1 MLIRE
6 VILENFMSYEYARIP
21 FKPGLNVICGPNGA
35 GKSSILLG
43 ISISLGQSYT
53 ERSRKLSDLIRRGK
67 DQGRCT
73 LILDNRERVGKRPV
87 PRIGKDD
94 VILSRYLRA
103 DGKYW
108 FEIEGK
114 AASKS
119 EVDRLLSRFDV
130 DPENML
136 IIMHQNM
143 VEQFIVLSPQE
154 KLRML
159 EAAIGLEAYR
169 QNVLNAEKKLSR
181 ILSEKESVNRLLES
195 AEQTLNYWRE
205 RYDRYQK
212 KKQLR
217 IKRRFLERELAWS
230 RVKSIEEEIS
240 RLNRDLESTESEA
253 SSIEEERIRNSKT
266 IEELRDRYA
275 QIRKE
280 RQSKLEE
287 LLSLKQERARKEAE
301 LRLASREVEEIEKWS
316 ERMRDDLSKYSTS
329 ISMFEG
335 RLRKRERGMLD
346 EFRGV
351 QQTLDRFIGDT
362 KNFFEVKLDALKEVQ
377 VTLRSEIEKLN
388 KITLELENM
397 IGNLEINADQLNEAL
412 MRHRIDDAL
421 LSYKREDLEKRIERL
436 RVQSQDLNEKLSRAY
451 FEAERH
457 GPRLVTFRNE
467 EQILDE
473 IRFTDGHLLALS
485 DVSEDVENMY
495 ESYSKIYLDL
505 KEKANEVEENRR
517 KALEEVK
524 LRMESWKKVIWDV
537 IEKIKLRYQSVLS
550 KVNAAGDVKLINE
563 DDIERAGITLYVG
576 FKGTEPV
583 PLDIYTQSGGERSTA
598 TMAFLIA
605 LQQHIRSP
613 FRAVDEYDIHM
624 DPKNR
629 EIIAELLL
637 SVIENSDVQYLVI
650 TPSQL
655 NFNLEK
661 AHIITVQN
669 IEGSSIVT
677 EMV

>member
-21 FKPGLNVICGPNGA
+21 LKSGLNIICGPNGA

-43 ISISLGQSYT
+43 ISVALGQSYT

-73 LILDNRERVGKRPV
+73 LILDNRRRNGRRPV
-87 PRIGKDD
+87 QRIGKDD
-94 VILSRYLRA
+94 IVLSRYLRI

-119 EVDRLLSRFDV
+119 EVDRLLSKFGV

-154 KLRML
+154 KLKLL

-169 QNVLNAEKKLSR
+169 RNVLNAEKKLSR
-181 ILSEKESVNRLLES
+181 ITSEKESVNRLLES

-217 IKRRFLERELAWS
+217 IKRRFLEREIAWS
-230 RVKSIEEEIS
+230 RVNKLEEEIS
-240 RLNRDLESTESEA
+240 KLNKLIESINEEIV
-253 SSIEEERIRNSKT
+253 SIEDGRKRNLEK
-266 IEELRDRYA
+266 IEELNERRIQIKKDR
-275 QIRKE
+275 RNLLKE
-280 RQSKLEE
+280 MLDLERERTRRETE
-287 LLSLKQERARKEAE
+287 LNFTLKEI
-301 LRLASREVEEIEKWS
+301 EEIGGWS
-316 ERMRDDLSKYSTS
+316 KKIEGKFSDYSAS
-329 ISMFEG
+329 IGNFEG
-335 RLRKRERGMLD
+335 TLRRYRESVLK
-346 EFRGV
+346 EFRGA
-351 QQTLDRFIGDT
+351 QEILDELIGDMKKIFDHKLKALKKT
-362 KNFFEVKLDALKEVQ
+362 RSSLKGEIKKLDKMF
-377 VTLRSEIEKLN
+377 SESMKKIED
-388 KITLELENM
+388 LEL
-397 IGNLEINADQLNEAL
+397 NADQLNEEL
-412 MRHRIDDAL
+412 MKYRIDNAL
-421 LSYKREDLEKRIERL
+421 LSYEKENLEKKTEEL
-436 RVQSQDLNEKLSRAY
+436 RMQIQNLSNELSKAT
-451 FEAERH
+451 FEAEKL
-457 GPRLVTFRNE
+457 GPRLVTFRDE
-467 EQILDE
+467 EQIMNE
-473 IRFTDGHLLALS
+473 IRFIDGHLLALS
-485 DVSEDVENMY
+485 DVSEDIERMY
-495 ESYSKIYLDL
+495 ESYSRVYLEL
-505 KEKANEVEENRR
+505 KEKAEEVEANRK

-524 LRMESWKKVIWDV
+524 LRMESWKKVIQDV
-537 IEKIKLRYQSVLS
+537 IEKINLRYQNVLS
-550 KVNAAGDVKLINE
+550 KANANGEIKLVNE
-563 DDIERAGITLYVG
+563 EDIERAGIMLYVG
-576 FKGTEPV
+576 FRGAEPV
-583 PLDIYTQSGGERSTA
+583 PLNVYTQSGGERSTA

-613 FRAVDEYDIHM
+613 FRAVDEYDVHM

-629 EIIAELLL
+629 EIISELLL
-637 SVIENSDVQYLVI
+637 SVIESSNVQYLII

-661 AHIITVQN
+661 AHIITIQN
-669 IEGSSIVT
+669 VGGSSIVT
-677 EMV
+677 EMI